1 MNSGGLILE
10 NKEYDID
17 SYEYE
22 MKFKPKK
29 KLGKI
34 GILFRNRTFMKH
46 YPDGHRVLLD
56 DIPGC
61 LEKHIK
67 AGAFLDRIG
76 SEYASAVD
84 RYVYGVA
91 DVDELIDY
99 FERSKYYKISYL

>member
-1 MNSGGLILE
+1 MGKIILE
-10 NKEYDID
+10 NKEYNVN

-22 MKFKPKK
+22 MKFKPRK

-34 GILFRNRTFMKH
+34 EIFFRNRIFMKH

-61 LEKHIK
+61 FEKHIK
-67 AGAFLDRIG
+67 ASAFLSNMD

-84 RYVYGVA
+84 RYLYNVA
-91 DVDELIDY
+91 SAKELIEY
-99 FERSKYYKISYL
+99 FERDKQQTSCNS